1 MIFKKIKKL
10 LIKIGIATMLVF
22 AAINPVLGHTNNNRI
37 LLDLAHSDTMY
48 YSNGTLIRDEGA
60 SYQGYSER
68 EITNQITL
76 KVKEKL
82 ETAGLS
88 VDLTRDFDDS
98 VTLEERIEKANKFGY
113 ACYISLHANISE
125 GETNGGTESYS
136 NNLWSL
142 SNDIC
147 KDISQKFNIPYRGT
161 KTTPYYNRLIDN
173 SSIIELGFM
182 NSKTDLDMMLNNQE
196 ELATIIADNIISK
209 YCNQETKEITT
220 QTGEKFNILIN
231 YK

>member
-1 MIFKKIKKL
+1 MVFKKIKKL

-22 AAINPVLGHTNNNRI
+22 AAINPVLGHTNNNKI

-48 YSNGTLIRDEGA
+48 YSNGTLIRDDGA

-82 ETAGLS
+82 EAAGLL

-136 NNLWSL
+136 NNLWGL
-142 SNDIC
+142 SNDI
-147 KDISQKFNIPYRGT
+147 
-161 KTTPYYNRLIDN
+161 
-173 SSIIELGFM
+173 
-182 NSKTDLDMMLNNQE
+182 
-196 ELATIIADNIISK
+196 
-209 YCNQETKEITT
+209 
-220 QTGEKFNILIN
+220 
-231 YK
+231 

>member
-1 MIFKKIKKL
+1 MVFKKIKKL

-82 ETAGLS
+82 EAAGLS
-88 VDLTRDFDDS
+88 VDLTRNFDDS
-98 VTLEERIEKANKFGY
+98 VTLEERIEIANKFG
-113 ACYISLHANISE
+113 
-125 GETNGGTESYS
+125 
-136 NNLWSL
+136 
-142 SNDIC
+142 
-147 KDISQKFNIPYRGT
+147 
-161 KTTPYYNRLIDN
+161 
-173 SSIIELGFM
+173 
-182 NSKTDLDMMLNNQE
+182 
-196 ELATIIADNIISK
+196 
-209 YCNQETKEITT
+209 
-220 QTGEKFNILIN
+220 
-231 YK
+231 